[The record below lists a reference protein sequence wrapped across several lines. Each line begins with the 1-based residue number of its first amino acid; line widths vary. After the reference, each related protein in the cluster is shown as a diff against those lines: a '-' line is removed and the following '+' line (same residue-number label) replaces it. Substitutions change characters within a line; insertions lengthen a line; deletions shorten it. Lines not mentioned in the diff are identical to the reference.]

1 MGMALSAARTL
12 PTSFVAAIIIVSAFD
27 HRYASQLCTTSILH
41 LALSLAV
48 SSSRTFTPFTPPTTP
63 YIAHTPLDA
72 FLTTF
77 LRTYSRMHPHLTN
90 PQVSSTTT
98 MSHSPT
104 PPACESG
111 SPRTAS
117 SALSELQRL
126 LSAVA
131 LPKSKNAKSVSVPLA
146 TFHHILELTNAATTA
161 VQHEL
166 SSPTTSIA
174 ALATKLNSLAE
185 QLAQTSRQQVRT
197 YAQVAAQESIK
208 PEPGAPLPN
217 PPRSVPPASDRPPR
231 FDFILRQLDHKH
243 PVLAHDT
250 PADIQRTINDII
262 IQSGLHCG
270 NDYVPADKRVFP
282 HVQAV
287 AKLRNGNIRLMWRDQ
302 GECNTARLNE
312 EVWLPRL
319 SDQLEVLWPSYR
331 VVVHGVPTSLRFD
344 TDIHFEETART
355 IIRE

>member
-1 MGMALSAARTL
+1 
-12 PTSFVAAIIIVSAFD
+12 
-27 HRYASQLCTTSILH
+27 
-41 LALSLAV
+41 
-48 SSSRTFTPFTPPTTP
+48 
-63 YIAHTPLDA
+63 
-72 FLTTF
+72 
-77 LRTYSRMHPHLTN
+77 
-90 PQVSSTTT
+90 
-98 MSHSPT
+98 
-104 PPACESG
+104 
-111 SPRTAS
+111 AS

-166 SSPTTSIA
+166 SSPTASIA
-174 ALATKLNSLAE
+174 ALATKLDSLAE

-262 IQSGLHCG
+262 IQSGLRCG
-270 NDYVPADKRVFP
+270 NDDVPADKRVFP
-282 HVQAV
+282 HVRAV

-302 GECNTARLNE
+302 EECNTARLNE

-355 IIRE
+355 IIRENSFLHDSPCTVNVISQMQWLPRRPPSHKTHSSMVLFLETVEDANLAIENGIAINGRLLRTERFRSFPTQCFNCHRFGHIARYCRGRSTCGLCAGPHTT